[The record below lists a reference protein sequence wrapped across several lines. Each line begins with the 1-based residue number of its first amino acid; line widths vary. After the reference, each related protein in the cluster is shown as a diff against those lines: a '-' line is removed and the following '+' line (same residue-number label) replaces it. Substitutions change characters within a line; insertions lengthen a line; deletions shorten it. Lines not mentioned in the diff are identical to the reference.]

1 MAEAPLRYYVVGMA
15 EAIAAIRE
23 LPERVQR
30 VVIKRGLS
38 AAGGILKKE
47 AAKRVPKDTATLEKN
62 LTVKTSLTRDKKR
75 AYSVV
80 GGKRRV
86 KFAIG
91 EKNKKGD
98 IGVIASWTKKKDGSI
113 KVTGQKKF
121 DKAITANKQL
131 KYRSPSRYIHLV
143 EKHNRNG
150 RFLQKSIAAKGRQAG
165 EAGTA
170 QMQKALIQEVA
181 KMGRK

>member
-38 AAGGILKKE
+38 AAGGILKTE
-47 AAKRVPKDTATLEKN
+47 AVKRVPQDSSTLKKN
-62 LTVKTSLTRDKKR
+62 LIVKTSLTRDKKR

-80 GGKRRV
+80 GSRRRV
-86 KFAIG
+86 KVAIG
-91 EKNKKGD
+91 EKNAKGE
-98 IGVIASWTKKKDGSI
+98 IGVVATFRKKKDGTTA
-113 KVTGQKKF
+113 VTGKKRF
-121 DKAITANKQL
+121 EKAIAAGRSL

-143 EKHNRNG
+143 EKKNRNG

>member
-1 MAEAPLRYYVVGMA
+1 MADQTLRFYVIGMA
-15 EAIAAIRE
+15 EAIAAVRE

-38 AAGGILKKE
+38 ASGGILKKE
-47 AAKRVPKDTATLEKN
+47 AVKRVPKDSATLEKN
-62 LTVKTSLTRDKKR
+62 LIVKTSLTRDKKR

-80 GGKRRV
+80 GSRRKV
-86 KFAIG
+86 KVAIG
-91 EKNKKGD
+91 EKNAKGD
-98 IGVIASWTKKKDGSI
+98 IGVVATFRTKKDGTVAAS
-113 KVTGQKKF
+113 GQKRF
-121 DKAITANKQL
+121 DKAVAAGKSL

-143 EKHNRNG
+143 EKKNKNG
-150 RFLQKSIAAKGRQAG
+150 RFLKKSIAAKGREAG

-170 QMQKALIQEVA
+170 QMQKALVQEVA